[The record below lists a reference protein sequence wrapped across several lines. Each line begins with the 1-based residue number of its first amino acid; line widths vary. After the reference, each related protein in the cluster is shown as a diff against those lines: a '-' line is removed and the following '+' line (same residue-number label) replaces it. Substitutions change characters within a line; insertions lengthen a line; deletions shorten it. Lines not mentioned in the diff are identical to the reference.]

1 MEELIE
7 KVKTAK
13 RIKTDAFNS
22 EIEDLIQAA
31 LYDLGITGVKNDDI
45 RDPLIRMAI
54 ILYCKLHFGEPEG
67 DVEWLQNSY
76 NELKGHLRSAT
87 GYTDWGEDNE

>member
-31 LYDLGITGVKNDDI
+31 LRDLGITGVKNDDI

-76 NELKGHLRSAT
+76 NELKAQLRSAT